1 MKKSYY
7 KTGDQKWN
15 TGNINNMQVE
25 DKLSYDGWSEMK
37 HRKYENLQLKN
48 WELLRR
54 WDIFTLTINSNN
66 MQNMDISTG
75 LTADFFFGL
84 GYLIDIS
91 YFLIIEALPK
101 IVL

>member
-1 MKKSYY
+1 
-7 KTGDQKWN
+7 
-15 TGNINNMQVE
+15 
-25 DKLSYDGWSEMK
+25 
-37 HRKYENLQLKN
+37 
-48 WELLRR
+48 
-54 WDIFTLTINSNN
+54 

>member
-1 MKKSYY
+1 
-7 KTGDQKWN
+7 
-15 TGNINNMQVE
+15 
-25 DKLSYDGWSEMK
+25 
-37 HRKYENLQLKN
+37 
-48 WELLRR
+48 
-54 WDIFTLTINSNN
+54 

-101 IVL
+101 IVNKIIFKLTKTEFYLFKLYIKGLIISWRHALK